1 MFNETLQHTFEI
13 FTWMHFAPVLIIF
26 TICALIIKYQQKLR
40 EKRYF
45 NFLRYGLAVL
55 ILLQEVSLQIYRL
68 SMGIWDVSIS
78 LPLQLCS
85 VGVIMTAILLI
96 TKNEKLFQRF
106 IFILF
111 IGASLALITP
121 GITSGYGFPHYRYF
135 QFFVSHGLI
144 VINLTV
150 LLFVFEYQKNIVY
163 KHLLYNFIT
172 LLGLV
177 IVVLIV
183 NVLTGG
189 NYMYIMEKPAPGTL
203 FDQLAPH
210 PYYILQIF
218 FFGIPIFFHLF
229 YLPFFIRNKRF
240 KRNHIQVS

>member
-1 MFNETLQHTFEI
+1 MFNENLQQTFEI
-13 FTWMHFAPVLIIF
+13 FTWMHFIPVLLIF
-26 TICALIIKYQQKLR
+26 TICALIIKYQEKLR

-45 NFLRYGLAVL
+45 NFLRYGLALL
-55 ILLQEVSLQIYRL
+55 IILQEVSLQIYRL
-68 SMGIWDVSIS
+68 YMGIWDVSIS

-85 VGVIMTAILLI
+85 VGVIMTAILLVI
-96 TKNEKLFQRF
+96 KNEKLFQWF
-106 IFILF
+106 VFILF

-121 GITSGYGFPHYRYF
+121 GITNGYGFPHYRFF

-150 LLFVFEYQKNIVY
+150 LLFVFEYQKNILY
-163 KHLLYNFIT
+163 KHLLYNFIA

-177 IVVLIV
+177 IIMLIV

-189 NYMYIMEKPAPGTL
+189 NYMYIMAKPPAGTL
-203 FDQLAPH
+203 FDQFAPH

-218 FFGIPIFFHLF
+218 FFGIPIFFHLY
-229 YLPFFIRNKRF
+229 YLPFFIRNKRLAR
-240 KRNHIQVS
+240 RNVQVT